1 MGGIRFIHTA
11 DIHLGSVLETGDGPL
26 PDSMQELVTSATFEG
41 FRRVCS
47 LAIEHAV
54 DFVVIAGD
62 LYDRRA
68 RSVHAQEFFVAQCLR
83 LQAAGIGVYVLA
95 GNHDALRQKNELFEP
110 PANVFTFS
118 AEAPQVFT
126 TVDRRGKA
134 VARLVG
140 QSYGRSAEKARL
152 HLNYPELPADLWN
165 IGVLHTQLD
174 GEPSPYIPC
183 SLGELKS
190 RGDLHYWA
198 LGHIHQRGILH
209 GGAPHIAYPGIP
221 QGRHFKEQGRG
232 GCLLVELGRLQQDV
246 FTFLPT
252 AAVVYKREEIFI
264 DEEPDDIPKTLPELE
279 TRLIAAAEEILGAG
293 QDGSYP
299 VQGYLIHW
307 IIRGRSSI
315 HELIAEQPDEVRA
328 LLLES
333 LRGRFSSGTPFLW
346 SAELTLRTEPALDL
360 EEVLRGSPVAEE
372 LERVIEDC
380 KNNAEVQARLKES
393 LGAIWGGHEDEENYG
408 DKDDFRF
415 PVDDQALIELLAAA
429 KQLILEKLA
438 EGRE

>member
-1 MGGIRFIHTA
+1 MGGIFMGGIRFIHTA
-11 DIHLGSVLETGDGPL
+11 DIHLGSVLETGGDGPL

-126 TVDRRGKA
+126 TVDRRGGKA

-152 HLNYPELPADLWN
+152 HLNYPVLPADLWN

-190 RGDLHYWA
+190 RGA
-198 LGHIHQRGILH
+198 
-209 GGAPHIAYPGIP
+209 
-221 QGRHFKEQGRG
+221 
-232 GCLLVELGRLQQDV
+232 
-246 FTFLPT
+246 TF
-252 AAVVYKREEIFI
+252 
-264 DEEPDDIPKTLPELE
+264 
-279 TRLIAAAEEILGAG
+279 
-293 QDGSYP
+293 
-299 VQGYLIHW
+299 
-307 IIRGRSSI
+307 IIG
-315 HELIAEQPDEVRA
+315 P
-328 LLLES
+328 
-333 LRGRFSSGTPFLW
+333 
-346 SAELTLRTEPALDL
+346 
-360 EEVLRGSPVAEE
+360 
-372 LERVIEDC
+372 
-380 KNNAEVQARLKES
+380 
-393 LGAIWGGHEDEENYG
+393 
-408 DKDDFRF
+408 
-415 PVDDQALIELLAAA
+415 
-429 KQLILEKLA
+429 
-438 EGRE
+438 